1 MVGIFDNAKSVTI
14 GGKEVKSLKIGTS
27 VLYEKDEGG
36 ASSNVLF
43 DDPCSSS
50 TNLSKY
56 DTPVPISQSSLSGTS
71 TMAYNSS
78 ENAYEMYGTSSS
90 DYVIYPI
97 PVLNGLNNFTLSC
110 EIKLNNS
117 TSYPYLGL
125 GVMPSASS
133 LSSTYADT
141 FYIYRY
147 NATQVNA
154 YVQKR
159 RRTNKSSNSST
170 GRITHTPTNWLRLK
184 VVFNNSN
191 DYTVTWEEVSSGS
204 VLKTYTGTVTT
215 SSVSD
220 RHYGIYMRCYTSSYK
235 GYIRNVKAEKN
246 S

>member
-1 MVGIFDNAKSVTI
+1 MGLFDSANKVMI
-14 GGKEVKSLKIGTS
+14 NNKEVQSIKIGNNT
-27 VLYEKDEGG
+27 LYQKPSAD
-36 ASSNVLF
+36 SNVLF
-43 DDPCSSS
+43 DDPCSSNA
-50 TNLSKY
+50 NLSKY
-56 DTPVPISQSSLSGTS
+56 GTPVPISQTSLSGTPS
-71 TMAYNSS
+71 MAYSSSNS
-78 ENAYEMYGTSSS
+78 AYEMYGTSSS

-97 PVLNGLNNFTLSC
+97 SALDGLNNFTFSC
-110 EIKLNNS
+110 EVKLNNS

-147 NATQVNA
+147 GSTQVNA

-159 RRTNKSSNSST
+159 RRTNKSSNAST
-170 GRITHTPTNWLRLK
+170 GRITHTPTNWLRIK
-184 VVFNNSN
+184 VVFNSSN
-191 DYTVTWEEVSSGS
+191 GYTVTWEEVSSGS

-235 GYIRNVKAEKN
+235 GYIRNVHAERN
-246 S
+246 

>member
-1 MVGIFDNAKSVTI
+1 MGLFTNANKVMI
-14 GGKEVKSLKIGTS
+14 GNKEVKSIKIGTS
-27 VLYEKDEGG
+27 TLYEKSDGG
-36 ASSNVLF
+36 SSSNILF
-43 DDPCSSS
+43 DDPCSSNA
-50 TNLSKY
+50 NLSKY
-56 DTPVPISQSSLSGTS
+56 GTPVNISQTSNSGTP
-71 TMAYNSS
+71 TMEYDSSNSAY
-78 ENAYEMYGTSSS
+78 ALYGTSSS

-97 PVLNGLNNFTLSC
+97 PVLDGLNDFTLSC

-117 TSYPYLGL
+117 TSYPYVGL

-184 VVFNNSN
+184 AVFNNSN

-235 GYIRNVKAEKN
+235 GYIRNVKAERN